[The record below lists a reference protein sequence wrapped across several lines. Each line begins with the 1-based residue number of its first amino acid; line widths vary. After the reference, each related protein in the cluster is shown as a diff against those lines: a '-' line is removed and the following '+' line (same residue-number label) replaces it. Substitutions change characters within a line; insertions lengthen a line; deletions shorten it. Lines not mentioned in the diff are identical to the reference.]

1 MRRAQEA
8 WLAEP
13 CVLLVLLAL
22 LAGNGCSYLKPHL
35 TATELSERLQYSH
48 DPALEELVGITLAR
62 GYRAVNGEGQA
73 RQVLE
78 LDHSNPGAIH
88 RQFFEVQPRGEGLSE
103 VFFLENKGS
112 VDHTQFSRFPRHLR
126 KAIRE
131 FLEGLPELRSKE
143 HRPLLIRQEKLSRW
157 MIIIDTSNEARA
169 IENATARPVECR
181 YADSPKAGF
190 NRASAFPQACSSE
203 AEIPPQRDSR
213 ELQFTQKVA
222 SLQKSNL
229 YGLFHLSAARFIFFG
244 KKSKELFRT
253 DYLEAD
259 DRYKQLVEK
268 FLQEFRPQLRF

>member
-1 MRRAQEA
+1 
-8 WLAEP
+8 
-13 CVLLVLLAL
+13 
-22 LAGNGCSYLKPHL
+22 L
-35 TATELSERLQYSH
+35 TETELCERLQHSH
-48 DPALEELVGITLAR
+48 DPALEELVGMTLER

-112 VDHTQFSRFPRHLR
+112 VDQTQFSRFPRHLR

-131 FLEGLPELRSKE
+131 FLEKLPEARSKE
-143 HRPLLIRQEKLSRW
+143 YRPLLIRQEKLSRW
-157 MIIIDTSNEARA
+157 MIIYETSNGARA
-169 IENATARPVECR
+169 IENATARLVECR
-181 YADSPKAGF
+181 YADPPKAGF
-190 NRASAFPQACSSE
+190 HRASAFSVATRPERLDLSSSTRLVDRSCHRE
-203 AEIPPQRDSR
+203 GEIPPQRYSR

-222 SLQKSNL
+222 SLERSNL
-229 YGLFHLSAARFIFFG
+229 HGLFHLSAARFIFFG

-268 FLQEFRPQLRF
+268 FLQEFRPQLRL

>member
-1 MRRAQEA
+1 
-8 WLAEP
+8 
-13 CVLLVLLAL
+13 
-22 LAGNGCSYLKPHL
+22 L
-35 TATELSERLQYSH
+35 TATEISERLQYSH
-48 DPALEELVGITLAR
+48 DPALEELMGITLAR

-78 LDHSNPGAIH
+78 LDHSNPGAIL
-88 RQFFEVQPRGEGLSE
+88 RQFFEVQPRGEALSE

-131 FLEGLPELRSKE
+131 FLEGLPEARSE
-143 HRPLLIRQEKLSRW
+143 EYRPLLIRQEKLTRY
-157 MIIIDTSNEARA
+157 MITSNGARA

-181 YADSPKAGF
+181 YADPAKAGF
-190 NRASAFPQACSSE
+190 NRASAFPVATRLELVDTSCRRE
-203 AEIPPQRDSR
+203 AEIRPQRDSR
-213 ELQFTQKVA
+213 ELQFTQKVS
-222 SLQKSNL
+222 SLERSNL

-268 FLQEFRPQLRF
+268 FLQKFRPQLRL

>member
-1 MRRAQEA
+1 
-8 WLAEP
+8 
-13 CVLLVLLAL
+13 
-22 LAGNGCSYLKPHL
+22 L

-78 LDHSNPGAIH
+78 LDHSNPGAIL
-88 RQFFEVQPRGEGLSE
+88 RQFFEVQPRGEALSE

-131 FLEGLPELRSKE
+131 FLEGLPEARSE
-143 HRPLLIRQEKLSRW
+143 EYRPLLIRQEKLSRY
-157 MIIIDTSNEARA
+157 MITSNGARA

-181 YADSPKAGF
+181 YADPAKAGF
-190 NRASAFPQACSSE
+190 NRASAFPVATRLERLDLSSSTRLVDRSYRRE

-213 ELQFTQKVA
+213 ELQFTQKVS
-222 SLQKSNL
+222 SLERSNL

-268 FLQEFRPQLRF
+268 FLQKFRPQLRL